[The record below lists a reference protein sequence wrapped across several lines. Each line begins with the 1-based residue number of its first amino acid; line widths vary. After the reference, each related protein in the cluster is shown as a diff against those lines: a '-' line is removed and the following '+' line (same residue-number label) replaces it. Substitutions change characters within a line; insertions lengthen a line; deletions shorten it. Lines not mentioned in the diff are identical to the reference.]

1 VGQTGNRDY
10 EVGFGKPPKHTRFQ
24 KGHSGNPRGRPRG
37 SLNTSTL
44 LEQALKEKV
53 VVSENGRRKKVSK
66 HRAILKQLVNKAA
79 QGDHRA
85 IQLLLMQQI
94 PKLEELEAERVASA
108 APLHPDVQD
117 GHLGHFIGAVEIIL
131 ESGAVPPNLLRAMM
145 LRRPHDNPG
154 AVSTLLPETDPTPP
168 LSASTPAHAI
178 DAISCVTFDEDPPF

>member
-1 VGQTGNRDY
+1 MGPTGNRDY
-10 EVGFGKPPKHTRFQ
+10 EVGFGRPPKHTRFQ

-85 IQLLLMQQI
+85 MQLLLIQQI

-108 APLHPDVQD
+108 APLHPVVPD
-117 GHLGHFIGAVEIIL
+117 GNLGLFIGAVDIIL
-131 ESGAVPPNLLRAMM
+131 QSGAVPPNLLQAMM
-145 LRRPHDNPG
+145 SRRPHDNPS
-154 AVSTLLPETDPTPP
+154 AASTLLAETDPPPP
-168 LSASTPAHAI
+168 LSASTTAHTI
-178 DAISCVTFDEDPPF
+178 DTMSSITFDEDPPF